1 MPHSR
6 RQLITIFAGAAGVLA
21 AKPVLVA
28 ALQSHSPQP
37 IPSPNAPNPNFPNGM
52 NGPDNRP
59 TDDKKQ
65 IDPRRQ
71 EEIKSDIQKLY
82 SLASELKDQS
92 DKTDLNA
99 TLSVTVIK
107 RAQEIEKLAK
117 KIKNLSQD

>member
-1 MPHSR
+1 
-6 RQLITIFAGAAGVLA
+6 
-21 AKPVLVA
+21 
-28 ALQSHSPQP
+28 
-37 IPSPNAPNPNFPNGM
+37 M